1 MIHADFLFYRNF
13 STFLRRLQKELP
25 VEKTSSI
32 FLYLVIMF
40 NIIHYILYKI
50 KI

>member
-13 STFLRRLQKELP
+13 PTFLRRLQKGLP
-25 VEKTSSI
+25 VAPQF

-40 NIIHYILYKI
+40 NIIHYILYNI